1 MSHEDHKAYWL
12 RSGDSWTKI
21 DYSQKAE
28 TWMKPLVKGKETGLV
43 EIPVG
48 HFIHP
53 HHQTWNLS
61 NESGVELHESDGIV

>member
-48 HFIHP
+48 HFIHT
-53 HHQTWNLS
+53 HH
-61 NESGVELHESDGIV
+61 

>member
-43 EIPVG
+43 EIPV
-48 HFIHP
+48 
-53 HHQTWNLS
+53 S
-61 NESGVELHESDGIV
+61 SDHSRFSSLDIAWSKIG